1 MATTARAPM
10 STTSGTK
17 RRSIP
22 AVTTSADRNAA
33 VTAAAFSRVGAPTRE
48 LTVAGSIPAAS
59 DTRTGRSPSE
69 ASLVR
74 RASSR
79 AGALRSSVITA
90 TSPPTT
96 ASGSAPTTRE

>member
-10 STTSGTK
+10 STARGTNSA
-17 RRSIP
+17 SIP

-33 VTAAAFSRVGAPTRE
+33 VTAAAFSRVGVPTRV
-48 LTVAGSIPAAS
+48 LTVAGSIPATS
-59 DTRTGRSPSE
+59 DTRTGRSPWETSP
-69 ASLVR
+69 VR